1 MGDSPRTLRY
11 VDVSPTSKSNIAE
24 PNIGIQIGINLSD
37 PMFQGS
43 YHGKQAHEA
52 DLDDVIQRAK
62 DVGCAK
68 FMVTGSDLVESAQA
82 INIAK
87 KYRQFSPAVSPPR
100 SH

>member
-1 MGDSPRTLRY
+1 
-11 VDVSPTSKSNIAE
+11 
-24 PNIGIQIGINLSD
+24 
-37 PMFQGS
+37 MFQGS

-68 FMVTGSDLVESAQA
+68 FMVTGSDLVESVEA

-87 KYRQFSPAVSPPR
+87 KYRQYPSATLPSVPGF
-100 SH
+100 

>member
-1 MGDSPRTLRY
+1 
-11 VDVSPTSKSNIAE
+11 
-24 PNIGIQIGINLSD
+24 
-37 PMFQGS
+37 MFQGH

-68 FMVTGSDLVESAQA
+68 FMVTGSDLIESAEA

-87 KYRQFSPAVSPPR
+87 KYRAYSSTTLPSGCN
-100 SH
+100 